1 MLEVIII
8 ERQVLHCDLDAFY
21 ASVECLYNPAIR
33 NKPVAVCG
41 DEEQRH
47 GIVLTKNY
55 IAKKYGVQ
63 TGDALWLAR
72 QKCPDIVCVPANYQ
86 RYLTY
91 SKLAKEIYSDYSNQI
106 ESFGLDENWID
117 VTGSTKLLGSAEN
130 IAKDIQSRVYSE
142 LGVTVSI
149 GVSFNK
155 VISKLGSDMN
165 KPNGI
170 SIIDKPH
177 FKEKVWSLPVG
188 DLLYVGRATQRKLKN
203 FGINTIGDL
212 ANTDTEWLYY
222 KFGKIGLM
230 LWNFANGNDNSP
242 VSNIGARSMIKSVGN
257 STTTPRDLICD
268 NDVKITLYSL
278 AESVSE
284 RLRDYDLRCTTVQIS
299 IRDNCLASY
308 ERQQKLTHPSNA
320 TQDIF
325 DAAYALYLKHHKAY
339 NKLPIRSIGVRGCCL
354 VYEKNIQLSLYPNIA
369 KTQKQEQLDTALDQ
383 IRRRYGHFSVQRGIM
398 LMDRELSNLDARSD
412 HIIHPV
418 GFLN

>member
-1 MLEVIII
+1 MLEVIVI
-8 ERQVLHCDLDAFY
+8 ERNVLHCDLDCFY
-21 ASVECLYNPAIR
+21 ASVECLYNPSIR

-41 DEEQRH
+41 DEELRH

-72 QKCPDIVCVPANYQ
+72 QKCPDIVCVPANYD

-91 SKLAKEIYSDYSNQI
+91 SKLAQEIYSDYSNQI
-106 ESFGLDENWID
+106 ESFGLDENWLDI
-117 VTGSTKLLGSAEN
+117 TGSTQLLGSSES

-170 SIIDKPH
+170 SVIDKEH
-177 FKEKVWSLPVG
+177 FKDKVWSLPVG
-188 DLLYVGRATQRKLKN
+188 DLLYVGRATHRKLKSY
-203 FGINTIGDL
+203 GINTIGDL
-212 ANTDTEWLYY
+212 ANTDTGWLSH

-230 LWNFANGNDNSP
+230 LWDFANGNDNSP
-242 VSNIGARSMIKSVGN
+242 VSNIGAKSMIKSVGN
-257 STTTPRDLICD
+257 STTAPRDLICD
-268 NDVKITLYSL
+268 DDVKITMYSL

-299 IRDNCLASY
+299 IRDNHLEAY
-308 ERQQKLTHPSNA
+308 ERQQKLTHATNA

-325 DAAYALYLKHHKAY
+325 DASYALYLKHHKRE
-339 NKLPIRSIGVRGCCL
+339 NKPPIRSIGIRGCNL
-354 VYEKNIQLSLYPNIA
+354 IYEKDIQLSLYPTIA
-369 KTQKQEQLDTALDQ
+369 RTQKQEQLDIALDK
-383 IRRRYGHFSVQRGIM
+383 IRSRYGHFSVQRGIM
-398 LMDRELSNLDARSD
+398 LMDKDLSDLDARGD
-412 HIIHPV
+412 HVIHPV
-418 GFLN
+418 GFLS